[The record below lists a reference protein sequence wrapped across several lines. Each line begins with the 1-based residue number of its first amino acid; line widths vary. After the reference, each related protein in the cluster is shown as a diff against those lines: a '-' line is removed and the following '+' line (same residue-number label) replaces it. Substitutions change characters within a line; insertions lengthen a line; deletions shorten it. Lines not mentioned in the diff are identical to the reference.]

1 MRIQTIKS
9 IVPKRGREL
18 LAMNTTENLGRTPWI
33 VNKFKPKGGVIKP
46 ISARTTKVT
55 PHQMGSYPRFV
66 KTGMTNG
73 SVKSI
78 MAMESKN
85 IPKIR

>member
-1 MRIQTIKS
+1 M
-9 IVPKRGREL
+9 VKRF
-18 LAMNTTENLGRTPWI
+18 N
-33 VNKFKPKGGVIKP
+33 PKGGVIKP

-66 KTGMTNG
+66 RTGMTNG
-73 SVKSI
+73 QRQSI

-85 IPKIR
+85 IPRIR